1 MAASLFSSS
10 TPIDLSRLPAPIFVE
25 QKTYDQLYAER
36 LADHIAR
43 CQAAGIAFDATVKS
57 DPAIKLIE
65 DAAYRELLLRQA
77 FQDGCAQL
85 LVAFA
90 KGPILDHLG
99 ALVGVE
105 RLIVTPADPDTGAD
119 AVLELDDD
127 FRKRIVLAPE
137 SFSVAGPELAY
148 VFWAKSASADVAD
161 ASFTSPTPGQAV
173 ITILSVDGDGTA
185 PADLLDAV
193 RAVVGADGIRPQT
206 DEVIVQSADI
216 VDFTIAARV
225 YTYAGPDYA
234 IVLAAG
240 RTKLDAYLATSRQLG
255 RSITL
260 SGIEAALTVEGVQ
273 RVELDAPVAHVTCDL
288 TQAANCTD
296 IQIAHGGYA
305 S

>member
-1 MAASLFSSS
+1 MAATLFSSS
-10 TPIDLSRLPAPIFVE
+10 TPIDLSRLPAPTFVE
-25 QKTYDQLYAER
+25 QKTYDQIYAER
-36 LADHIAR
+36 LADHVAR
-43 CQAAGIAFDATVKS
+43 CQAAGVAFDATIKS

-90 KGPILDHLG
+90 RGPILDHLG
-99 ALVGVE
+99 ALVGVS
-105 RLIVTPADPDTGAD
+105 RLTVTPADPDTGAA
-119 AVLELDDD
+119 AVLEEDDD

-148 VFWAKSASADVAD
+148 VYWAKTASASVAD
-161 ASFTSPTPGQAV
+161 ASFTSPDPGQAV
-173 ITILSVDGDGTA
+173 ISVLSIDGDGAA
-185 PADLLDAV
+185 PDDLLDAV
-193 RAVVGADGIRPQT
+193 RAVVGSDGIRPQT
-206 DEVIVQSADI
+206 DEVIVRSAEI
-216 VDFTIAARV
+216 IAFSIAARV

-240 RTKLDAYLATSRQLG
+240 RTKLDAYLASSRQLG

-260 SGIEAALTVEGVQ
+260 SGLEAALTVEGVQ
-273 RVELDAPVAHVTCDL
+273 RVELDGPLAHVTCDL
-288 TQAANCTD
+288 TQAAHCTD